1 MKKKEKFLLI
11 LAMTEFGRVT
21 KSICQIWTCLVK
33 DFLVVAGGSCNVES
47 QCEKKCRITSTE
59 GTYYLLCTNQNII
72 FQSPKGF
79 TEKYELLRIK
89 NACYF

>member
-33 DFLVVAGGSCNVES
+33 DFLVVASGSCNVES
-47 QCEKKCRITSTE
+47 QYEKKNVESHQLKALTN
-59 GTYYLLCTNQNII
+59 YLFFRVQRALQRSMN
-72 FQSPKGF
+72 F
-79 TEKYELLRIK
+79 
-89 NACYF
+89 

>member
-33 DFLVVAGGSCNVES
+33 DFLVVASGSCNVES
-47 QCEKKCRITSTE
+47 QYEKKNVESHQLKALT
-59 GTYYLLCTNQNII
+59 TYYLSKYY
-72 FQSPKGF
+72 FSESKGLYR
-79 TEKYELLRIK
+79 EV
-89 NACYF
+89 

>member
-47 QCEKKCRITSTE
+47 QYEKNVESHQLKALT
-59 GTYYLLCTNQNII
+59 TYYLSKYY
-72 FQSPKGF
+72 FSESKGLYR
-79 TEKYELLRIK
+79 EV
-89 NACYF
+89 

>member
-1 MKKKEKFLLI
+1 
-11 LAMTEFGRVT
+11 MTEFGRVT

-59 GTYYLLCTNQNII
+59 GTYLLHTYQLFI
-72 FQSPKGF
+72 FQSPMGF
-79 TEKYELLRIK
+79 TEKYGFLRIK
-89 NACYF
+89 NAC

>member
-47 QCEKKCRITSTE
+47 QYEKKRNVESHQLKAL
-59 GTYYLLCTNQNII
+59 TYYILVNYLFFRVQRALQRSMN
-72 FQSPKGF
+72 F
-79 TEKYELLRIK
+79 
-89 NACYF
+89 

>member
-47 QCEKKCRITSTE
+47 QYEKNVESHQLKALT
-59 GTYYLLCTNQNII
+59 TYYLSII
-72 FQSPKGF
+72 
-79 TEKYELLRIK
+79 
-89 NACYF
+89 YFS

>member
-33 DFLVVAGGSCNVES
+33 DFLVVASGSCNVES
-47 QCEKKCRITSTE
+47 QYEKKM
-59 GTYYLLCTNQNII
+59 
-72 FQSPKGF
+72 
-79 TEKYELLRIK
+79 
-89 NACYF
+89 

>member
-33 DFLVVAGGSCNVES
+33 DFLVVAGGSCNVERVS
-47 QCEKKCRITSTE
+47 MKKNVESHQLKAL
-59 GTYYLLCTNQNII
+59 TYYLLLINCLFFRVQRALQRSVN
-72 FQSPKGF
+72 F
-79 TEKYELLRIK
+79 
-89 NACYF
+89 

>member
-33 DFLVVAGGSCNVES
+33 DFLVVASGSCNVES

-59 GTYYLLCTNQNII
+59 GTYYLL
-72 FQSPKGF
+72 
-79 TEKYELLRIK
+79 LIK
-89 NACYF
+89 ILFFRVQRALQRSMNF